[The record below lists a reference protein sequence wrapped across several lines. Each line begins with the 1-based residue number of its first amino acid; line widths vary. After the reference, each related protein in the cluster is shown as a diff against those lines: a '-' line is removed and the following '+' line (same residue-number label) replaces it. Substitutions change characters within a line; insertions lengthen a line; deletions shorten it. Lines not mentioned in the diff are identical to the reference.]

1 MHSSGDKLHRLQSL
15 IDHLHAGVVVHA
27 PDTSIIYSN
36 SEASRILGLSIEQMQ
51 GKVAIDPSWHFLRE
65 DGTPLP
71 LEEYPII
78 KAIRTLQSFEYFEIG
93 IKKTETANTVWLIV
107 NAMPEFDEFNELSQ
121 VVITFV
127 DITVRKQIE
136 FEMRVLSEIVE
147 GMIQTK
153 DLGDLLRLIHHCLKK
168 VMYAENCFFALYDP
182 EKDLF
187 NFPYFVDQ
195 FDQTPSPQKMDKSCT
210 RLVFRTGKSELII
223 SERFQELKELGEIEL
238 VGSPSPS
245 WIGVP
250 LQTSAG
256 VIGVMVLQH
265 YTEPNQYNSRHLN
278 FLDSIAS
285 QVANV
290 IERKRTEEELEKS
303 YSLVAATLESL
314 TEKEANLREL
324 NATKDKFFSIIAH
337 DLKSPFNGILGF
349 SNILNEQ
356 LKLKDYDGIEEYSAI
371 IHQSSQRAMNLITNL
386 IEWSRSQ
393 SGRMDFNPD
402 YVEISSLLN
411 EIYEISNV
419 AAREKSISLKME
431 IPRHLSVLLDKEMI
445 SSVIRNLISN
455 AIKFTHPGGE
465 IIVRAELLNYDLQIS
480 VKDTGVGIA
489 SQNLVKLF
497 RIDETYSVTGTNN
510 EKGTG
515 LGLILCKEFVE
526 KHKGKIWVESK
537 VDKGSTFFFTIPK
550 F

>member
-36 SEASRILGLSIEQMQ
+36 SEASRILGLSIDQMQ

-465 IIVRAELLNYDLQIS
+465 IIVRAELLNHDLQIS

>member
-36 SEASRILGLSIEQMQ
+36 SEASRILGLSIDQMQ

-93 IKKTETANTVWLIV
+93 IKKTETANTVWLII